1 MPRGASSSRGR
12 ARRKPGP
19 GSADDDDIP
28 EVYLEMLA
36 EADARAANHQPD
48 VDRPVKR
55 RKVGERSTQPRAD
68 DEKAQS
74 DSTKDEHPR
83 HIQTVYDL
91 DASDD
96 SDLEWEEVEIQQ
108 SAGPLES
115 IDEQGIDEPLHITLD
130 KPTDKPRHIIS
141 RRKPVS
147 GAEKKLRLDIHKM
160 HILCLLGHVHI
171 RNLWCNDDEVQ
182 QFLKRALLT
191 KQIISFLNP
200 KETMSQFARS
210 TTFIDGLKQASEA
223 FSRNF
228 KTTSPGLRRPHWAED
243 PVDLKNRAESIMRD
257 AETITSRDDFRRQ
270 AKTFRGSRDFG
281 AQMFCALLRSAAVEA
296 RLVCSLQVLPF
307 SGVAKGMSPLK
318 SKREYIVISSDDHTS
333 SSDDRTRTQSNTTPP
348 KARRLG
354 QPQFKTPIKSSSSTI
369 TFTGQYPF
377 QC

>member
-1 MPRGASSSRGR
+1 
-12 ARRKPGP
+12 
-19 GSADDDDIP
+19 
-28 EVYLEMLA
+28 MLA

-55 RKVGERSTQPRAD
+55 RKVGERSSQPRPD

-74 DSTKDEHPR
+74 DSTKDEDPR

-108 SAGPLES
+108 SAGSLES
-115 IDEQGIDEPLHITLD
+115 IDEQGIDEPLQITLD
-130 KPTDKPRHIIS
+130 KPTDKPRHTIS

-182 QFLKRALLT
+182 QFLKRSLLT

-307 SGVAKGMSPLK
+307 SGVAKGISPLK

-354 QPQFKTPIKSSSSTI
+354 QPQFKTPTKSSSSTI

-377 QC
+377 PELIYPN